1 MSLFMVDTAAI
12 RALRTMD
19 LIPYILE
26 NPGVSIRSLSERFSV
41 TEKQIESDLQLV
53 FMCGLPGYTP
63 YELIDIVFEDGIVS
77 VIDPQVLDKPRRF
90 TKSELIVIALGLEI
104 LLDISRSNPER
115 NQKLKDLSEKITK
128 LGSSNSVTFTHSEN
142 SSIFTEVI
150 ADAISKRKNI
160 QITYSSLVKDQITDR
175 EIAPQRLYFMNG
187 NLYLSA
193 YDLSK
198 KSDRIFKVDL
208 IKKCEITGTANNE
221 VEGEI
226 VDAIRVVLRVN
237 KSHRNFIERNSSIIS
252 TVVEKKDFFDI
263 NIDINNIEWLKRSI
277 LSNAPG
283 ISVVTP
289 TSLANELRQSATSL
303 LALYQA
309 EK

>member
-1 MSLFMVDTAAI
+1 MVDTAAI

-115 NQKLKDLSEKITK
+115 NQKLKALSEKITK

-150 ADAISKRKNI
+150 SDAISKRKNI

-208 IKKCEITGTANNE
+208 IKKCEITGTANIE

-252 TVVEKKDFFDI
+252 TVVEKKDFFDV